1 MTLTFL
7 IVDDFFQTEKKIMTF
22 LIVDDFFQTEKKIK
36 ISFLE

>member
-1 MTLTFL
+1 L